1 MQLDVSSEERN
12 WGMAAHLSALV
23 AVAGLPFGHVLGPLI
38 VYLIKG
44 HESEFVASHAK
55 ASLNYQITM
64 SIVGIVGMLVL
75 VGFGLGFA
83 ATSPFQDT
91 SGLSALGLSA
101 SGRRS
106 PSSSWRYCCSRSS
119 SSSQPRLPQAKAG
132 VTPTRSPSA
141 FFVRSA
147 PQC

>member
-23 AVAGLPFGHVLGPLI
+23 AVAGLPFGHVLGPLV

-64 SIVGIVGMLVL
+64 SIVGIVGILVL
-75 VGFGLGFA
+75 VGFGIGFA
-83 ATSPFQDT
+83 ASSPYQD
-91 SGLSALGLSA
+91 SSPAFGAGVVVFWAAVAVFVLAILLLSIIFIIAATLAAGE
-101 SGRRS
+101 GRRYS
-106 PSSSWRYCCSRSS
+106 YPFAIRFLR
-119 SSSQPRLPQAKAG
+119 
-132 VTPTRSPSA
+132 
-141 FFVRSA
+141 
-147 PQC
+147 